1 MNCELIRTFVQNYT
15 TMSRFNHY
23 NKITHR
29 GFFNRLLVILLG
41 ISILVFFMPRGTQI
55 KLDIKKGRPW
65 NYGTFIARENFPIL
79 KSEEI
84 LKHEEDSL
92 QALYRPIF
100 EMDAELSDQ
109 QIQKF
114 QQTFDNELRNS
125 IPAHYRSHITGKLQE
140 IYNRGILQ
148 TTDYERLVA
157 EKTQG
162 IVVSIQNMGATLA
175 LSELF
180 TPKSAY
186 EYLMHEADSTRF
198 QRGLL
203 QRCNLSHYLEPN
215 LSYDK
220 ERSQSQ
226 LENLQKQLVRYSGQ
240 VIAGQKVI
248 DQGDIVDDQ
257 SYNIL
262 RSWQHYQEGRK
273 RSATERFSQVG
284 GQIIYVTILLCCLLV
299 FYNQFRSDYLQ
310 RTRTVLLITL
320 LTLVF
325 PLITYAVVKHSLL
338 SVYIIP
344 YCILPIFIRVFL
356 DSRSAFITHVISI
369 LLSAIAIASPFEF
382 IVVQLVAGL
391 VAIYSLRSL
400 SQRSELF
407 TAVMLVTLASLCCHL
422 CFELVRM
429 SVFTG
434 QEKYDVDTYIY
445 IIMNGFLL
453 LISYLLLFPFERLF
467 RFTSSVTLVELS
479 NTNNEVLRRLSEEA
493 PGTFQHSM
501 QVANLAA
508 EVAVTL
514 GAKSQLV
521 RTGALYHD
529 IGKLDAPVF
538 FTENQSGVNPHD
550 NLSYTKSTQIII
562 SHVRKGLELAEKY
575 KLPEV
580 IRQFIATHHG
590 QSKAKYFYIKY
601 KQENPLLQVDEN
613 FFTYPGPNPSTI
625 EQAILMMCD
634 SVEAAS
640 RSLSEYTEENISTLV
655 QRIIDSQVQEGYFNH
670 CPITFQD
677 IATTKQVLTEKLM
690 TIYHTRVQ
698 YPTLETKTEK

>member
-1 MNCELIRTFVQNYT
+1 
-15 TMSRFNHY
+15 
-23 NKITHR
+23 
-29 GFFNRLLVILLG
+29 
-41 ISILVFFMPRGTQI
+41 
-55 KLDIKKGRPW
+55 
-65 NYGTFIARENFPIL
+65 
-79 KSEEI
+79 
-84 LKHEEDSL
+84 
-92 QALYRPIF
+92 
-100 EMDAELSDQ
+100 
-109 QIQKF
+109 
-114 QQTFDNELRNS
+114 
-125 IPAHYRSHITGKLQE
+125 
-140 IYNRGILQ
+140 
-148 TTDYERLVA
+148 
-157 EKTQG
+157 
-162 IVVSIQNMGATLA
+162 
-175 LSELF
+175 
-180 TPKSAY
+180 
-186 EYLMHEADSTRF
+186 
-198 QRGLL
+198 
-203 QRCNLSHYLEPN
+203 
-215 LSYDK
+215 
-220 ERSQSQ
+220 
-226 LENLQKQLVRYSGQ
+226 
-240 VIAGQKVI
+240 
-248 DQGDIVDDQ
+248 
-257 SYNIL
+257 
-262 RSWQHYQEGRK
+262 
-273 RSATERFSQVG
+273 
-284 GQIIYVTILLCCLLV
+284 
-299 FYNQFRSDYLQ
+299 
-310 RTRTVLLITL
+310 
-320 LTLVF
+320 
-325 PLITYAVVKHSLL
+325 
-338 SVYIIP
+338 
-344 YCILPIFIRVFL
+344 
-356 DSRSAFITHVISI
+356 
-369 LLSAIAIASPFEF
+369 
-382 IVVQLVAGL
+382 
-391 VAIYSLRSL
+391 
-400 SQRSELF
+400 
-407 TAVMLVTLASLCCHL
+407 MLVTLASLCCHL

-550 NLSYTKSTQIII
+550 NLSYTKSAQIII

-698 YPTLETKTEK
+698 YPTLETKTGK